1 MLPFWIV
8 FTLFVIAML
17 VIDLRVI
24 NRKPRARG
32 VKEAVVS
39 WAVWIALA
47 VVFAVIVYFWRGQQT
62 ALEFVTGY
70 VIEES
75 LSVDNLFIFLLIF
88 SYFKVPTQ
96 YHYKVLFW
104 GILGALVMRGVFI
117 LGGVGLI
124 NRFHWII
131 YVFGGFLV
139 YSGIKLALE
148 GEAKVEPEKNPLLK
162 LMRRWIPLSSDYVG
176 DRFVVVHDK
185 RRLATPLLAVLVAV
199 ETTDLIFAVDS
210 IPAVLAVTRDPFIVY
225 TSNVFAILGLRSMY
239 FALAGAMETF
249 HFLHYGVSA
258 ILAFVGAKMLLSN
271 ESLEIQ
277 GFPLHYAIS
286 TPTTLAVIGGLLA
299 VSVIASLLI
308 KKKVPK
314 IAASR

>member
-1 MLPFWIV
+1 MLPFWIL
-8 FTLFVIAML
+8 FTIFVLAML
-17 VIDLRVI
+17 AIDLRFV
-24 NRKPRARG
+24 NRKPKKREM
-32 VKEAVVS
+32 KEAMAA
-39 WAVWIALA
+39 WGVWVALA
-47 VVFAVIVYFWRGQQT
+47 VIFAAIVYFWRAPQT

-88 SYFKVPTQ
+88 SYFKVPAE

-104 GILGALVMRGVFI
+104 GILGALVMRGVFV

-139 YSGIKLALE
+139 YSGLKLACE

-162 LMRRWIPLSSDYVG
+162 LMRRWIPITPDYVG
-176 DRFVVVHDK
+176 EEFIVGKGRA
-185 RRLATPLLAVLVAV
+185 RLATPLLAVLVAV

-249 HFLHYGVSA
+249 HF
-258 ILAFVGAKMLLSN
+258 FTM
-271 ESLEIQ
+271 
-277 GFPLHYAIS
+277 
-286 TPTTLAVIGGLLA
+286 
-299 VSVIASLLI
+299 AS
-308 KKKVPK
+308 PQF
-314 IAASR
+314 